1 MDNQQTH
8 ETDSHPPRHM
18 SVHQLLAYTIK
29 GLTMDAIEKA
39 NSGHP
44 GMPMGMADTAAILWL
59 EYLRHDPQHCEWPNR
74 DRFVLSAG
82 HGSMLLYSL
91 LHLTGY
97 PQVTLNELMRFR
109 SLHSLTAGHPE
120 SHLIDGVET
129 TTGPLGQGFA
139 NAVGMAI
146 AERFLAERYNRP
158 GYPIIDHTT
167 WAIAGDGCMMEGI
180 SSEAASLAG
189 HLGLDKLIVIYDD
202 NGISIDGSTRITF
215 SEDVGKRFEAFGWR
229 VLDTDGHDSDQI
241 NQTFVL
247 AKQPDG
253 RPTLIR
259 CKTHIGHGAPTKQD
273 TAKAHG
279 APLGPT
285 EVAAVKMKMGWPS
298 EPFFVPPTLADAMET
313 FRTKWASQR
322 IDWQIQFAE
331 YESVHP
337 DLAAELKQA
346 WSGELPATV
355 ETSLPHFD
363 SGSVMATR
371 KSSGIVIQTLAK
383 QLPHL
388 IGGSADLE
396 ESTNTRIHP
405 DGHMRSDS
413 LGVRNIHFG
422 VREHAMGA
430 ICNGIALHGGIIPF
444 CATFLQF
451 SDYMRPAVRLAALM
465 QQRVIYVWTHDSIFL
480 GEDGPTHQ
488 PVEHLAALRTI
499 PNLSLIRPADANE
512 VAAAWCAAL
521 RRSDGPTA
529 LALTRQNVPTL
540 EATGKLAYDGVQ
552 RGAYVIWTDETS
564 GTPHIL
570 LLASGSEVHIAIEAA
585 KLLVSQGKR
594 VRVISFPSWDR
605 FDSQSTEYKHAVLD
619 PAVPVRVVVEAGRR
633 QGWEK
638 YVGPFGAYVTVERF
652 GLSAPASDL
661 AEEFGLTPKHVAEAA
676 ASAWSAFEANGPGW
690 IRTIHNALISAT
702 D

>member
-1 MDNQQTH
+1 MDTQRPHNNNSTVSIP
-8 ETDSHPPRHM
+8 TPI
-18 SVHQLLAYTIK
+18 HQLLAHTIK

-59 EYLRHDPQHCEWPNR
+59 DYLRHDPTDCDWPDR

-97 PQVTLNELMRFR
+97 SQVTLSELKQFR

-146 AERFLAERYNRP
+146 AERFLAEKYNRP
-158 GYPIIDHTT
+158 GYPVIDHTT

-189 HLGLDKLIVIYDD
+189 HLRLDKLIVIYDD
-202 NGISIDGSTRITF
+202 NGISIDGSTKITF
-215 SEDVGKRFEAFGWR
+215 TEDVGRRFEAYGWR
-229 VLDTDGHDSDQI
+229 VLETDGHDSTQI
-241 NQTFVL
+241 KSTFDL
-247 AKQPDG
+247 AKQRDG

-259 CKTHIGHGAPTKQD
+259 CKTHIGHGAPNKQD

-279 APLGPT
+279 SPLGSA
-285 EVAAVKMKMGWPS
+285 EVTAVKSAMGWAT
-298 EPFFVPPTLADAMET
+298 EPFFVPPALMDAMET
-313 FRTKWASQR
+313 FRAQWAAER
-322 IDWQIQFAE
+322 FRWQTMFTE
-331 YESVHP
+331 YESVHTE
-337 DLAAELKQA
+337 LAAELKQV
-346 WSGELPATV
+346 WSGNLPPSL
-355 ETSLPHFD
+355 ETFLPSFAPGESL
-363 SGSVMATR
+363 ATR
-371 KSSGIVIQTLAK
+371 KSSGTVIQALAK
-383 QLPHL
+383 HLPNL

-405 DGHMRSDS
+405 DGHMTADS
-413 LGVRNIHFG
+413 FTVRNIHFG

-430 ICNGIALHGGIIPF
+430 ICNGLALHGGPIPF

-451 SDYMRPAVRLAALM
+451 SDYMRPAIRLAALM
-465 QQRVIYVWTHDSIFL
+465 QQRVIYVFTHDSIFL

-488 PVEHLAALRTI
+488 PVEHLSALRVI
-499 PNLSLIRPADANE
+499 PNLSVIRPADANE
-512 VAAAWCAAL
+512 TAAAWNAAL
-521 RRSDGPTA
+521 TRIEGPTA

-540 EATGKLAYDGVQ
+540 ETTAKLAPEGVR
-552 RGAYVIWTDETS
+552 RGAYVIWSDPT
-564 GTPHIL
+564 GTIPQIL
-570 LLASGSEVHIAIEAA
+570 LLASGSEVHVAIEAA
-585 KLLVSQGKR
+585 KLLVSAGKR

-605 FDSQSTEYKHAVLD
+605 FDAQPSDYRKTVLD
-619 PAVPVRVVVEAGRR
+619 PAVCVRVVVEAGRR

-638 YVGPFGAYVTVERF
+638 YAGPFGAYVTVEQF

-661 AEEFGLTPKHVAEAA
+661 ANEFGFNPQQIAEI
-676 ASAWSAFEANGPGW
+676 ASAAWSAFETNAPAW
-690 IRTIHNALISAT
+690 IRSVHNALTSAN
-702 D
+702 